1 MRLLVGRACR
11 RAWRA
16 SLAVFLGVV
25 ATAVLGAA
33 PAQANAGKVLVFT
46 GTAGT
51 PNASS
56 ADVASAIS
64 ALGTANDFSVDTSAS
79 AADINAANLAGYRAV
94 VFVNSS
100 GDVLPAAA
108 ETDLTNYV
116 NNGGG
121 FVGIGETALLEQG
134 GAAFFN
140 TLIGLTGATRA
151 TGAPA
156 TSTSDVE
163 YLDRVHPATRDL
175 PVLAQDTDP
184 FYAWTTLP
192 TGTVQTV
199 ARVRGNMVINT
210 PGDTPFSVTNDAVQ
224 KFTGTRTTR
233 FSRSW
238 IVRRRGVVTS
248 ARAVRSIPRSAR
260 RARRWRRPTPRSFCS
275 VASSGRRAWCAVT
288 ARRRSTRIIR
298 RRV

>member
-1 MRLLVGRACR
+1 MRLLLGRACW

-16 SLAVFLGVV
+16 SLAVLLGVV
-25 ATAVLGAA
+25 AAAVLAA
-33 PAQANAGKVLVFT
+33 PAHANAGKVLVFT
-46 GTAGT
+46 GTAGA

-64 ALGTANDFSVDTSAS
+64 ALGGANDFSVDTTSAV
-79 AADINAANLAGYRAV
+79 ADINAANLAGYRSV

-100 GDVLPAAA
+100 GDVLNAAA
-108 ETDLTNYV
+108 ETALTDYV
-116 NNGGG
+116 NGGGG

-151 TGAPA
+151 TGAPT

-163 YLDRVHPATRDL
+163 YLDRVHPATRNL
-175 PVLAQDTDP
+175 PLLAQDTDP

-210 PGDTPFSVTNDAVQ
+210 PGDTPFSVANDAVT
-224 KFTGTRTTR
+224 KFTGPVRTRC
-233 FSRSW
+233 SRSL

-248 ARAVRSIPRSAR
+248 
-260 RARRWRRPTPRSFCS
+260 
-275 VASSGRRAWCAVT
+275 SSGRSFYIRD
-288 ARRRSTRIIR
+288 RRLERFGGDG
-298 RRV
+298 